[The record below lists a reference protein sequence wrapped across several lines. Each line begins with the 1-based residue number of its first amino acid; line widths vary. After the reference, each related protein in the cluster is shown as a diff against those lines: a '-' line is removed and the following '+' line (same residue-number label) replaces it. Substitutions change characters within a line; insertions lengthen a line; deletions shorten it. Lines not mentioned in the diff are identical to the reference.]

1 MQTRRLGRT
10 GHDSSVAILGG
21 VVFHFVEEEEAGEI
35 LHDAIA
41 RGVNHLDIA
50 PGYGSAEATVGPHIP
65 AVRDRLFIGEKSGK
79 TTRDDVRR
87 HLDRT
92 LTRLGIANVDLYQL
106 HGVTD
111 VDDLNRR
118 EGAVQALLEARDE
131 GLCTWIGITGHKFVV
146 MTSTP

>member
-21 VVFHFVEEEEAGEI
+21 VVFHFVEEDEAGEI
-35 LHDAIA
+35 LRDALD

-50 PGYGSAEATVGPHIP
+50 PGYGSAEATVGPHVA

-92 LTRLGIANVDLYQL
+92 LTRLGLSAVDLSQL
-106 HGVTD
+106 HGVPD
-111 VDDLNRR
+111 LDDLNRR
-118 EGAVQALLEARDE
+118 EGAVQALLEARTE
-131 GLCTWIGITGHKFVV
+131 GLCRWLGITGHN
-146 MTSTP
+146 